1 MGSRGGCLNNSQSS
15 LLEQRL
21 PRQRGKK
28 GTKRLHAI
36 CKNRILG
43 RCFGRNAV
51 DAGSNLWPSFGVLGI
66 SCGLSP
72 LETILLSS
80 VLFGG
85 ASQVVFAQLW
95 GAGVP
100 SMVVGG
106 SVCVINLRHVLYSA
120 SLARYV
126 MHLPLRWRVLLAY
139 LLTDEAYAVTI
150 QRLRTEPF
158 SPNQHYFLLGSGLL
172 LWTGWQ
178 ITTIAGALIGETV
191 PESWSLSFAI
201 PLTFIA
207 IVAPILR
214 DRADLTAAL
223 TAGLLAM
230 IGQPL
235 PWKLWL
241 ILAAVGGILAGW
253 LVHRRDKTKQGVA
266 Q

>member
-1 MGSRGGCLNNSQSS
+1 MRSAKTEFWAGVLAEMP
-15 LLEQRL
+15 LM
-21 PRQRGKK
+21 
-28 GTKRLHAI
+28 
-36 CKNRILG
+36 LG
-43 RCFGRNAV
+43 VIPFGLV
-51 DAGSNLWPSFGVLGI
+51 FGVLGI
-66 SCGLSP
+66 ASGLTP

-100 SMVVGG
+100 SMVIGG

-126 MHLPLRWRVLLAY
+126 MHLPLGWRVLLAY
-139 LLTDEAYAVTI
+139 LLTDEAYAVTV
-150 QRLRTEPF
+150 QRLRTEPLG
-158 SPNQHYFLLGSGLL
+158 PNQHYFLLGSGLL

-191 PESWSLSFAI
+191 PDSWSLSFAI

-207 IVAPILR
+207 IVAPILK

-241 ILAAVGGILAGW
+241 ILAAIGGILAGW
-253 LVHRRDKTKQGVA
+253 LVHQHGKTKRGVA
-266 Q
+266 